1 MVYLLCRSEQYRL
14 HCSPSSGKIFRY
26 LWCEMTSVGPTSQR
40 RLAVALPSLCVLV
53 KNRVRV
59 RVSSRVRVRV
69 KVRVRVFWLRN
80 RV

>member
-1 MVYLLCRSEQYRL
+1 
-14 HCSPSSGKIFRY
+14 
-26 LWCEMTSVGPTSQR
+26 MTSVGPTSQR